1 MLDMVATND
10 IIYTQ
15 RNKITGVAGFTV
27 TLSTNH
33 LSTDGALAQVK
44 INGAFVRN
52 TFGDVTLAANTRGVT
67 TTISDMLIISVASA
81 SKTDSNN
88 DLTVRN
94 SIQIDNS
101 SIEGDNILALAG
113 NSKVSDP
120 LSTGYLLANDN
131 VSFTMVGVAQIPLVN
146 SGAKARQ
153 INTILIDG
161 VATNGSLIKAQRNVR
176 LETNPSMLDQA
187 KVNGSVQVI
196 GLNLN
201 PTVKLADGVVDKAS
215 SKVATSSAT
224 RIIAG
229 VNNAANVFVIPAEL
243 LKALAQAGVLVLP
256 TQANPTVSFDPNSPA
271 VKAILEKLLGANST
285 SLNGA
290 GGTVNID
297 VRYELTAFRAQDI
310 EVNVTTGMI
319 IKKGNDYYYYDSL
332 DSRNLNLATENY
344 GNSYWKKN
352 PPSLTQDD
360 KDGALDWDFGS
371 FAADKVGSIY
381 YVLKTV
387 DLGQPVL
394 RYASQQNIISQ
405 QIRTLTK
412 MQSEHASDPQ
422 AVARYQANIA
432 ALQQQLKSLQL
443 TDSKGRYLDSFYT
456 FYVDIPNLYASG
468 GSVYVSAA
476 DTSG

>member
-1 MLDMVATND
+1 M
-10 IIYTQ
+10 
-15 RNKITGVAGFTV
+15 
-27 TLSTNH
+27 
-33 LSTDGALAQVK
+33 
-44 INGAFVRN
+44 
-52 TFGDVTLAANTRGVT
+52 
-67 TTISDMLIISVASA
+67 
-81 SKTDSNN
+81 
-88 DLTVRN
+88 
-94 SIQIDNS
+94 
-101 SIEGDNILALAG
+101 
-113 NSKVSDP
+113 
-120 LSTGYLLANDN
+120 
-131 VSFTMVGVAQIPLVN
+131 
-146 SGAKARQ
+146 
-153 INTILIDG
+153 
-161 VATNGSLIKAQRNVR
+161 
-176 LETNPSMLDQA
+176 
-187 KVNGSVQVI
+187 
-196 GLNLN
+196 
-201 PTVKLADGVVDKAS
+201 
-215 SKVATSSAT
+215 
-224 RIIAG
+224 
-229 VNNAANVFVIPAEL
+229 NNAANVFVIPAEL
-243 LKALAQAGVLVLP
+243 LKALAQAGVLVPP

-443 TDSKGRYLDSFYT
+443 TDSKAVTWIRST
-456 FYVDIPNLYASG
+456 PSTSISPTCMRP
-468 GSVYVSAA
+468 AA
-476 DTSG
+476 RSM

>member
-201 PTVKLADGVVDKAS
+201 PTVKLAAGVVDKAS

-243 LKALAQAGVLVLP
+243 L
-256 TQANPTVSFDPNSPA
+256 
-271 VKAILEKLLGANST
+271 
-285 SLNGA
+285 GA
-290 GGTVNID
+290 GPGG
-297 VRYELTAFRAQDI
+297 RA
-310 EVNVTTGMI
+310 
-319 IKKGNDYYYYDSL
+319 
-332 DSRNLNLATENY
+332 
-344 GNSYWKKN
+344 
-352 PPSLTQDD
+352 
-360 KDGALDWDFGS
+360 GA
-371 FAADKVGSIY
+371 AHA
-381 YVLKTV
+381 
-387 DLGQPVL
+387 GQPDGLV
-394 RYASQQNIISQ
+394 RP
-405 QIRTLTK
+405 
-412 MQSEHASDPQ
+412 EF
-422 AVARYQANIA
+422 ARRQGHPGKA
-432 ALQQQLKSLQL
+432 AGRQLDQPERRRRHGQHRRAL
-443 TDSKGRYLDSFYT
+443 
-456 FYVDIPNLYASG
+456 
-468 GSVYVSAA
+468 
-476 DTSG
+476 

>member
-1 MLDMVATND
+1 M
-10 IIYTQ
+10 
-15 RNKITGVAGFTV
+15 
-27 TLSTNH
+27 
-33 LSTDGALAQVK
+33 
-44 INGAFVRN
+44 
-52 TFGDVTLAANTRGVT
+52 
-67 TTISDMLIISVASA
+67 
-81 SKTDSNN
+81 
-88 DLTVRN
+88 
-94 SIQIDNS
+94 
-101 SIEGDNILALAG
+101 
-113 NSKVSDP
+113 
-120 LSTGYLLANDN
+120 
-131 VSFTMVGVAQIPLVN
+131 
-146 SGAKARQ
+146 
-153 INTILIDG
+153 
-161 VATNGSLIKAQRNVR
+161 
-176 LETNPSMLDQA
+176 
-187 KVNGSVQVI
+187 
-196 GLNLN
+196 
-201 PTVKLADGVVDKAS
+201 
-215 SKVATSSAT
+215 
-224 RIIAG
+224 
-229 VNNAANVFVIPAEL
+229 NNAANVFVIPAEL

-476 DTSG
+476 DTSGVKTGGIDARANTQINIVNDSPMLMSVNDAVVMDGTIIRPGSDGEMKIFKSGHLYINDASVRARPVPTWRKCACCS

>member
-44 INGAFVRN
+44 INGAFVRNN

-146 SGAKARQ
+146 SAKARQ

-196 GLNLN
+196 GLEPEPDGRW
-201 PTVKLADGVVDKAS
+201 PTAWSTRHRARSRPRRPRAS
-215 SKVATSSAT
+215 S
-224 RIIAG
+224 
-229 VNNAANVFVIPAEL
+229 PA
-243 LKALAQAGVLVLP
+243 
-256 TQANPTVSFDPNSPA
+256 
-271 VKAILEKLLGANST
+271 
-285 SLNGA
+285 
-290 GGTVNID
+290 
-297 VRYELTAFRAQDI
+297 
-310 EVNVTTGMI
+310 
-319 IKKGNDYYYYDSL
+319 
-332 DSRNLNLATENY
+332 
-344 GNSYWKKN
+344 
-352 PPSLTQDD
+352 
-360 KDGALDWDFGS
+360 
-371 FAADKVGSIY
+371 
-381 YVLKTV
+381 
-387 DLGQPVL
+387 
-394 RYASQQNIISQ
+394 
-405 QIRTLTK
+405 
-412 MQSEHASDPQ
+412 
-422 AVARYQANIA
+422 
-432 ALQQQLKSLQL
+432 
-443 TDSKGRYLDSFYT
+443 
-456 FYVDIPNLYASG
+456 
-468 GSVYVSAA
+468 
-476 DTSG
+476 

>member
-201 PTVKLADGVVDKAS
+201 PTVKLAAGVVDKAS

-243 LKALAQAGVLVLP
+243 LKALAQAGVLVPP

-352 PPSLTQDD
+352 PPADAGRQGRRAGLGLRQLRGRQGGQHLLRAEDGGPGPAGAALRQPAEHHQPADPHADQDAVRARLRPAGG
-360 KDGALDWDFGS
+360 GALPGQHRGAAAAAQEP
-371 FAADKVGSIY
+371 AAD
-381 YVLKTV
+381 
-387 DLGQPVL
+387 GQQGPL
-394 RYASQQNIISQ
+394 
-405 QIRTLTK
+405 
-412 MQSEHASDPQ
+412 P
-422 AVARYQANIA
+422 
-432 ALQQQLKSLQL
+432 
-443 TDSKGRYLDSFYT
+443 DSFYT